1 MHTLNRINKLPH
13 ELVSHIYE
21 FIPGITKCVLNKK
34 LYHVYYPSI
43 KLCILKKK
51 LYDNYVRDMI
61 RKDYNFVFQFIIKEN
76 YLFWLKTKKCFH
88 KNKIFS
94 TYLELLENLCIE
106 NQSTKCRNEILLKS
120 GLSKNQH
127 KKNIVKTINR
137 EWSN

>member
-1 MHTLNRINKLPH
+1 MQILNRINKLPH
-13 ELVSHIYE
+13 ELVSQIYE
-21 FIPGITKCVLNKK
+21 FIPGIAKCLLNKK
-34 LYHVYYPSI
+34 LYNLHHPVI

-61 RKDYNFVFQFIIKEN
+61 RKDYEFVFNFIIREN
-76 YLFWLKTKKCFH
+76 YFFWIKPKKCFH

-106 NQSTKCRNEILLKS
+106 TESTKCRNEILCKS

-137 EWSN
+137 TWRN